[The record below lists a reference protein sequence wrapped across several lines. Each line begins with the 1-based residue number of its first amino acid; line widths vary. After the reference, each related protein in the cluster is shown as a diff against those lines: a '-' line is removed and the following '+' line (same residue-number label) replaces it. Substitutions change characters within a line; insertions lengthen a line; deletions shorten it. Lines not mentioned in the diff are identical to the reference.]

1 MDTLLKKDGMMN
13 ETDQFSGKRVIHE
26 DEVAR
31 AAQAMPDEE
40 RLYELADFFKVFG
53 DSTRIKILYALIASE
68 ICVQDLS
75 ELLGLNQSAVSHQ
88 LRILKQTGLVKYRK
102 DGKYVFYSLDD
113 DHVTQ
118 ILTQGMAHL
127 FEE

>member
-1 MDTLLKKDGMMN
+1 MTCDNT
-13 ETDQFSGKRVIHE
+13 I
-26 DEVAR
+26 
-31 AAQAMPDEE
+31 MPPDE

-53 DSTRIKILYALIASE
+53 DSTRIKILYALFSSE
-68 ICVQDLS
+68 RCVQDLT
-75 ELLGLNQSAVSHQ
+75 EILQMNQSAISHQ

-118 ILTQGMAHL
+118 IIGQGMMHL
-127 FEE
+127 SEER